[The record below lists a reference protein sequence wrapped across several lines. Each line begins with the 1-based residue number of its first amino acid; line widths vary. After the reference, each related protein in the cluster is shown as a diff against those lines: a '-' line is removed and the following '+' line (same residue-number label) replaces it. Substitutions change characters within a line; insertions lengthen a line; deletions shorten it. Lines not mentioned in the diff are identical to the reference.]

1 MPVQIL
7 MKTVNNIQTARDA
20 VNRIGH
26 IPLQE
31 DICILTSASFATQK
45 TPLTKWMQAE

>member
-20 VNRIGH
+20 VKRIGH
-26 IPLQE
+26 IPLQRRNLHL
-31 DICILTSASFATQK
+31 DICIVCNAKNATN
-45 TPLTKWMQAE
+45 

>member
-26 IPLQE
+26 IPLQRRHLHLA
-31 DICILTSASFATQK
+31 ICIVCNAKNATN
-45 TPLTKWMQAE
+45 